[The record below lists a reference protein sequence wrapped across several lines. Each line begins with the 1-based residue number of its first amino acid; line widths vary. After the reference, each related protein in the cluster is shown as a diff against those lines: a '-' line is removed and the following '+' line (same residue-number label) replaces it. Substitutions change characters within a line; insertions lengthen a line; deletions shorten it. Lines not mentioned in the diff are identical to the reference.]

1 MTPAIMSSQTPNS
14 IVGELQKAYKA
25 ELLRIVDNLNDE
37 HLQKLQFYYG
47 GLIPRGIDGALNIL
61 RSLEDVGEISWT
73 DVSSLKEG
81 LRAIQRLD
89 LIEIL
94 TAFETQRDLN
104 LFLVDYARER
114 QGSESRCY
122 ESASAIELL
131 AKHLV
136 KETTRIFTDGLRGS
150 KVTSLIK
157 SRRNVQEVLF
167 DFEEQIEK
175 KRIHNPWRK
184 LSFLVVIA
192 GEVVA
197 EVFMMSAID
206 EERQTDPK
214 EVLRICF
221 KFCHTRLMKL
231 GSWVS

>member
-14 IVGELQKAYKA
+14 IVGELQKAFKA
-25 ELLRIVDNLNDE
+25 ALIRIVDSLEKDQQ
-37 HLQKLQFYYG
+37 QKLQFYYKGFIPSGTDG
-47 GLIPRGIDGALNIL
+47 GLNIL
-61 RSLEDVGEISWT
+61 DSLENVGEISWR
-73 DVSSLKEG
+73 DVCSLEQF
-81 LRAIQRLD
+81 LCAIQRLD

-94 TAFETQRDLN
+94 TAFETRRDLT
-104 LFLVDYARER
+104 LFLVDYARIR
-114 QGSESRCY
+114 QESESRCY
-122 ESASAIELL
+122 QSASSIELL

-136 KETTRIFTDGLRGS
+136 KETTGIFTDGLRGS

-157 SRRNVQEVLF
+157 SRKNVEEVLF
-167 DFEEQIEK
+167 DFEEQIQK
-175 KRIHNPWRK
+175 KQIDNPWRK

-197 EVFMMSAID
+197 EVFMTSAID